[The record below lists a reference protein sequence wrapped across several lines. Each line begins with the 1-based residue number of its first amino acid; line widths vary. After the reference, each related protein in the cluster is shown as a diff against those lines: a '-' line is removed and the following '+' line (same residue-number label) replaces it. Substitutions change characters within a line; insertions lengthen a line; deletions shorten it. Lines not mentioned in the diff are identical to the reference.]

1 MEDLPMSR
9 VVINGRFSQQDAL
22 QWISNMIPNV
32 PNVVG
37 DSSAS
42 TLTYFFRSSF
52 SRTHLVV
59 EIEEESIAVQSDN
72 FSALT
77 IVKDQ
82 LSQDASQRKLHL
94 DIQSELNQESIPHV
108 LHILNPMVQR

>member
-1 MEDLPMSR
+1 
-9 VVINGRFSQQDAL
+9 
-22 QWISNMIPNV
+22 MI
-32 PNVVG
+32 
-37 DSSAS
+37 
-42 TLTYFFRSSF
+42 
-52 SRTHLVV
+52 
-59 EIEEESIAVQSDN
+59 EIEEEMIAVQSDN

-108 LHILNPMVQR
+108 LHILNPLVQRQYEIAKKYQLIDGIKELVMGEEDTSFLSPEYREILRDADQIKSQF